1 MSRPSKAVIVAAGMG
16 RRLSPYTD
24 EMPKC
29 LVPVAE
35 RPMLAWQLD
44 AFRAHG
50 VNEFV
55 IVRGYKGDVL
65 EARAGELGDGIRFVD
80 NDDYRS
86 NNILFSLFKA
96 EAELEGPFLV
106 TYSDIIYSKAVVKA
120 VVETPGD
127 IALVIDRDFRDVYVG
142 RTDHPL
148 EEAEVSDLDSDGN
161 VKRVGK
167 RALPVDEAWG
177 EFIGLARFSADGAT
191 WMREAWR
198 KLCEEY
204 RGRDDDPF
212 QRASAFRNAYL
223 SDMLQHLIEEGH
235 PITPVGINGQWREID
250 TVQDLERA
258 RALLG
263 SEESE
268 EDWK

>member
-1 MSRPSKAVIVAAGMG
+1 MSRPTKAVIVAAGMG

-50 VNEFV
+50 ITEFV
-55 IVRGYKGDVL
+55 IIRGYKGDVL
-65 EARAGELGDGIRFVD
+65 EARVGELGGGIRFVD
-80 NDDYRS
+80 NDDYRT
-86 NNILFSLFKA
+86 NNILWSLFKA

-106 TYSDIIYSKAVVKA
+106 SYSDIIYTPAVVQA
-120 VVETPGD
+120 LVESSGD
-127 IALVIDRDFRDVYVG
+127 IALVIDQAFRDVYHG
-142 RTDHPL
+142 RSDHPL
-148 EEAEVSDLDSDGN
+148 EQAEVSDLDEHGN

-177 EFIGLARFSADGAT
+177 EFIGLARFSAQGAQ
-191 WMREAWR
+191 WMLDAWR
-198 KLCEEY
+198 ELCEEY

-212 QRASAFRNAYL
+212 QRASAFRNSYL
-223 SDMLQHLIEEGH
+223 TDMLQHLIDAGR
-235 PITPVGINGQWREID
+235 PVTPVGIHGQWREID

-263 SEESE
+263 SEQ